1 MKKINLLTVLV
12 MLLVLPV
19 MVGAQDSQK
28 EIKVKMVKVVDG
40 TTTVIDTVFSSKA
53 DLKQEMKWMIDEIA
67 EVDSVEH
74 KNIRV
79 EIMGDDEDGDER
91 EYEVFYS
98 GDGSDSHVLYT
109 SPRGKKKVV
118 KWVDADGEDQ
128 EFELNL
134 EMENLDGLGEEIERQ
149 VFINL
154 GQSKD
159 LERQLERLEHENPVF
174 FERMPPP
181 PPPVPPVHPDYPD
194 REMFWVQKNHR
205 SGGSVSEG
213 ELRDAGIKNQPD
225 LLKLCQLDIDNRD
238 GVITLRFLPEEEQGS
253 SKVLVYNY
261 FGEKVFSGKPEMIG
275 DVFQITIDLS
285 SKHPGTYY
293 LQIIQKKASVT
304 ERIRL

>member
-1 MKKINLLTVLV
+1 

-19 MVGAQDSQK
+19 MVGAQDTQK

-79 EIMGDDEDGDER
+79 EIIGDDEDGDDR

-98 GDGSDSHVLYT
+98 GDGSDSDVLYT

-118 KWVDADGEDQ
+118 KWVTPDGEDR
-128 EFELNL
+128 EFDLNL
-134 EMENLDGLGEEIERQ
+134 ELENLDFLSEDLDREVYLNMKELKDMERE
-149 VFINL
+149 L
-154 GQSKD
+154 RE
-159 LERQLERLEHENPVF
+159 LELEKVLAYRHL
-174 FERMPPP
+174 PPP
-181 PPPVPPVHPDYPD
+181 PPPVAPEHPDHPV
-194 REMFWVQKNHR
+194 FWVEKDRRQR
-205 SGGSVSEG
+205 GAVSEK
-213 ELRDAGIKNQPD
+213 ELRDAGISNQPD
-225 LLKLCQLDIDNRD
+225 LLKLSELDIDNRD

-275 DVFQITIDLS
+275 NVFQITIDLS
-285 SKHPGTYY
+285 GKQPGTYY
-293 LQIIQKKASVT
+293 LQIVQRKASVT

>member
-1 MKKINLLTVLV
+1 
-12 MLLVLPV
+12 MLLALPV
-19 MVGAQDSQK
+19 MVGAQDTKK

-79 EIMGDDEDGDER
+79 EIIGDDEDGDDR

-118 KWVDADGEDQ
+118 KWVNADGEDR
-128 EFELNL
+128 EFDLNMEL
-134 EMENLDGLGEEIERQ
+134 ENLDFLSDDMDREVYLNMEELKDMERE
-149 VFINL
+149 L
-154 GQSKD
+154 RE
-159 LERQLERLEHENPVF
+159 LELENILAYRHL
-174 FERMPPP
+174 PPP
-181 PPPVPPVHPDYPD
+181 PPPIAPEHPDHPV
-194 REMFWVQKNHR
+194 FWVKNDRHHH
-205 SGGSVSEG
+205 GLVSEK

-225 LLKLCQLDIDNRD
+225 MLRLTELDVDNRN

-253 SKVLVYNY
+253 SRVLVYNY

-285 SKHPGTYY
+285 SKQPGTYY

-304 ERIRL
+304 ERIHL